1 MWVHTYVNMLVQGPG
16 RGRQERPRRW
26 AHGHV
31 SVLAPFEPQ
40 LPETPSL
47 TIPASTVALP
57 SLHPRAGPNRGIHR
71 KRLAKAEPFLPPAR
85 GNHGFPK
92 YKRANVD
99 ARFRPCIVGY
109 LCLRAKYI
117 RLKMCHPSA
126 PYI

>member
-1 MWVHTYVNMLVQGPG
+1 MLVQDPG

-57 SLHPRAGPNRGIHR
+57 SFHPRAGSNRGIHR
-71 KRLAKAEPFLPPAR
+71 KGQAKTEPF
-85 GNHGFPK
+85 
-92 YKRANVD
+92 
-99 ARFRPCIVGY
+99 Y
-109 LCLRAKYI
+109 LQPEVILASRSTSELMLMHASDLALWATCE
-117 RLKMCHPSA
+117 
-126 PYI
+126 